1 MVFFCFVFFFLQL
14 IFPRKKA
21 KGNVSFQSFFFVVL
35 GGGYVFFFFLG
46 CFIFPR
52 EKEEKASFGKV
63 LSLRA
68 TSSPGEAHCPCRLE
82 SRRLLAPPKSHPR
95 RKESEQTHPWQR
107 SFGCFKT
114 SVMEGRGGW
123 RESQTP
129 GKDGDEDTREE
140 EEEGRGGRRGR
151 VPSAVVGPEAAP

>member
-1 MVFFCFVFFFLQL
+1 M
-14 IFPRKKA
+14 
-21 KGNVSFQSFFFVVL
+21 
-35 GGGYVFFFFLG
+35 FFFFLG

-68 TSSPGEAHCPCRLE
+68 TSSPGEAHGPCRLE